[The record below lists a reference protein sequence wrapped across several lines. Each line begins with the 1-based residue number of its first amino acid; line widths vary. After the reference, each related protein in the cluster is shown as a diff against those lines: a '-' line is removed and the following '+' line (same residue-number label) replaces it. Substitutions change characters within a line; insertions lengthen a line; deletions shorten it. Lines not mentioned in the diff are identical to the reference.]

1 MIFSPSQLL
10 HHHCPL
16 SCFPGN
22 NLPIML
28 HFHHKLPAGGAVVL
42 LAFLLHGCAVQ
53 AASLPRHYRL
63 RGGESEGQPAAYP
76 PSADM
81 MKALEYIE
89 NLKQQRNGG
98 QPEPVDYDE
107 VEKFRVLLQL
117 ASQQDEGPGDH
128 QPSPGMQRQDI
139 TAEQLMKALLRSLQD
154 QTGKDAKLSPATP
167 PRNDRR
173 AHRHRTKDTEMPE
186 GAPVD
191 YGNFPRPHKKYPLM
205 FEDEENT
212 DASKRATEDLDEQ
225 YTPQS
230 LANLRS
236 IFDEL
241 GRMPTIGGQKRDGDD
256 GEEEEDRLS
265 LRNQAYE
272 DVAGGEEWVP
282 MEEREEAEEMVNGSH
297 EEMDRALSDQEE
309 SEREEMQRRASQNQE
324 EADDDTKLVDYY
336 LLKVLEMS
344 DQTQKRDRTGEQKK
358 RLIRP
363 SIVDP
368 RTVKELL
375 ELSLK
380 LHVPPQDLIDMLL
393 TEELRKLHRDPQ
405 AAARYTNAGQTP
417 KIRYFSRRLPL
428 KSKTIPDDMDREDFL
443 DIIGV
448 ETISNEYPV
457 VQRPMKTSQPSDRM
471 PAASNPAAN
480 SGPVKIPPPS
490 GRRENLFLSELNK
503 MPLKREA
510 DSDDDDGGD
519 VEDEVTTYLAAKIL
533 TEYPNTI
540 TKRDT
545 QAQLKAQFPYELY
558 ERAMDYLGQADNEK
572 RPLVKRETEEA
583 TEENVK
589 PTEMQGKEKITA
601 KTSAPQTVNEE
612 EHREKTVA
620 GM

>member
-1 MIFSPSQLL
+1 M
-10 HHHCPL
+10 
-16 SCFPGN
+16 
-22 NLPIML
+22 
-28 HFHHKLPAGGAVVL
+28 VL
-42 LAFLLHGCAVQ
+42 LAILLLGCAVQ

-76 PSADM
+76 PSSDM
-81 MKALEYIE
+81 LKALEYIE
-89 NLKQQRNGG
+89 KLKQRNGG
-98 QPEPVDYDE
+98 SPEPVDYDE
-107 VEKFRVLLQL
+107 VDKFRVLLQL
-117 ASQQDEGPGDH
+117 ASQQDEAPGDR
-128 QPSPGMQRQDI
+128 QPAPGMQRQDI
-139 TAEQLMKALLRSLQD
+139 TAEQLMKALLQSLQD
-154 QTGKDAKLSPATP
+154 QAGKESPASA
-167 PRNDRR
+167 PRSDRR
-173 AHRHRTKDTEMPE
+173 THRHRTKDTEVPE
-186 GAPVD
+186 SALVE

-236 IFDEL
+236 IFEEL
-241 GRMPTIGGQKRDGDD
+241 GRMPISTGQKRDVFGDD
-256 GEEEEDRLS
+256 DDEEEGALS
-265 LRNQAYE
+265 LRSQAYE

-282 MEEREEAEEMVNGSH
+282 VEEREETEEMVNRSH
-297 EEMDRALSDQEE
+297 EEMDRALGDQEGA
-309 SEREEMQRRASQNQE
+309 EREEMQRRASQNQE

-344 DQTQKRDRTGEQKK
+344 DQTQRRDKTGEQRK

-368 RTVKELL
+368 RVVKELL

-393 TEELRKLHRDPQ
+393 TEELRKLHRNPQ
-405 AAARYTNAGQTP
+405 ASARYPNSQTP
-417 KIRYFSRRLPL
+417 KIRYFSRRLPV
-428 KSKTIPDDMDREDFL
+428 KSKPAPEDMDREDFL

-457 VQRPMKTSQPSDRM
+457 IQRPVKTSSDRVQ
-471 PAASNPAAN
+471 AASSPAVS
-480 SGPVKIPPPS
+480 SGPVKPPASS

-503 MPLKREA
+503 MPLKRQA
-510 DSDDDDGGD
+510 DADEDEDDGD

-545 QAQLKAQFPYELY
+545 QAQLKGQFPYELY
-558 ERAMDYLGQADNEK
+558 QRAMDFLGQADAEK
-572 RPLVKRETEEA
+572 RPMAKRETEVA
-583 TEENVK
+583 TEEDVN
-589 PTEMQGKEKITA
+589 PTEMQGKEEIPA
-601 KTSAPQTVNEE
+601 KTSPPQTVSDEE
-612 EHREKTVA
+612 EQHREKAVA

>member
-1 MIFSPSQLL
+1 
-10 HHHCPL
+10 
-16 SCFPGN
+16 
-22 NLPIML
+22 ML
-28 HFHHKLPAGGAVVL
+28 HFHHKLPRGGAAVL

-76 PSADM
+76 PSSDM
-81 MKALEYIE
+81 IKALEYIE
-89 NLKQQRNGG
+89 NLKQRNGG
-98 QPEPVDYDE
+98 RPEPVDYDE
-107 VEKFRVLLQL
+107 VDKFRVLLQL
-117 ASQQDEGPGDH
+117 ASQQDEGPGDR
-128 QPSPGMQRQDI
+128 QPAPGAQRQDI
-139 TAEQLMKALLRSLQD
+139 TAEQLMKALLKSLQD
-154 QTGKDAKLSPATP
+154 QAGKEAKVSPASA

-173 AHRHRTKDTEMPE
+173 THRHRTKDTEIPE
-186 GAPVD
+186 SAPAD

-205 FEDEENT
+205 FEDEET

-236 IFDEL
+236 IFEEL
-241 GRMPTIGGQKRDGDD
+241 GRMPTLGGQKRDVFGDD
-256 GEEEEDRLS
+256 DDEEDDGLS
-265 LRNQAYE
+265 PRNQGYE

-282 MEEREEAEEMVNGSH
+282 VEEREETEEMVNGSH
-297 EEMDRALSDQEE
+297 EEMNRALGDQDEAD
-309 SEREEMQRRASQNQE
+309 REEMQRRASPNQE
-324 EADDDTKLVDYY
+324 DADDDTKLEDYY

-344 DQTQKRDRTGEQKK
+344 DQMQKRDKTGEQKK

-393 TEELRKLHRDPQ
+393 TEELRKLHREPQ
-405 AAARYTNAGQTP
+405 TPTRYTTGQTP
-417 KIRYFSRRLPL
+417 KIRYFSRRLPV
-428 KSKTIPDDMDREDFL
+428 KSKSAPEDMDREDFL

-457 VQRPMKTSQPSDRM
+457 VQRPLKTSVSSDRM
-471 PAASNPAAN
+471 PVASNPAAN
-480 SGPVKIPPPS
+480 SSPVKIPPPS

-503 MPLKREA
+503 MPLKRQANAAAAA
-510 DSDDDDGGD
+510 DDDDDGGD

-533 TEYPNTI
+533 TEYPNSI
-540 TKRDT
+540 SKRDT
-545 QAQLKAQFPYELY
+545 QAQLKGQFPYELY
-558 ERAMDYLGQADNEK
+558 ERVMKDYLGQADPDK
-572 RPLVKRETEEA
+572 RPVAKRETEVA
-583 TEENVK
+583 TEEDGK
-589 PTEMQGKEKITA
+589 AGESQGKEE
-601 KTSAPQTVNEE
+601 TSAPQTVDEE
-612 EHREKTVA
+612 EKEHREKPVA

>member
-1 MIFSPSQLL
+1 M
-10 HHHCPL
+10 
-16 SCFPGN
+16 
-22 NLPIML
+22 
-28 HFHHKLPAGGAVVL
+28 VL
-42 LAFLLHGCAVQ
+42 LAFLLHGCTVQ

-76 PSADM
+76 PSSDM

-89 NLKQQRNGG
+89 NLKQRNGG
-98 QPEPVDYDE
+98 RPEPVDYDE
-107 VEKFRVLLQL
+107 VDKFRVLLQL
-117 ASQQDEGPGDH
+117 ASQQDESPGDR
-128 QPSPGMQRQDI
+128 QPAPGVQRQDI
-139 TAEQLMKALLRSLQD
+139 TAEQLMRALLKSLRD
-154 QTGKDAKLSPATP
+154 QAGKDAKLTPATA

-173 AHRHRTKDTEMPE
+173 THRHRTKDTETPE
-186 GAPVD
+186 GAD

-212 DASKRATEDLDEQ
+212 DAAKRATEDLDEQ

-236 IFDEL
+236 IFEEL
-241 GRMPTIGGQKRDGDD
+241 GRMPSLAGQKRDAFGND
-256 GEEEEDRLS
+256 EEEEDDGLS
-265 LRNQAYE
+265 LRNQGYE

-282 MEEREEAEEMVNGSH
+282 VEEREETEEMVNRSH

-309 SEREEMQRRASQNQE
+309 AEREEMQRRASQNQE
-324 EADDDTKLVDYY
+324 DADDDTKMEDYY
-336 LLKVLEMS
+336 LLKVLEMT
-344 DQTQKRDRTGEQKK
+344 DQTQKRDKTSEQRK

-405 AAARYTNAGQTP
+405 ALGRYTTGQTP
-417 KIRYFSRRLPL
+417 RIRYFSRRLPI
-428 KSKTIPDDMDREDFL
+428 KSKPAPEDMDREDFL

-457 VQRPMKTSQPSDRM
+457 VQRPLKTSPSSDRI
-471 PAASNPAAN
+471 PVVSNPAAN

-503 MPLKREA
+503 MPLKRQA
-510 DSDDDDGGD
+510 DAADDEDDGGD

-540 TKRDT
+540 AKRDT
-545 QAQLKAQFPYELY
+545 QAQLRGQFPYELY
-558 ERAMDYLGQADNEK
+558 ERAMKDYLGQEDIEK
-572 RPLVKRETEEA
+572 RPVAKRESEVA
-583 TEENVK
+583 TEEQA
-589 PTEMQGKEKITA
+589 PPEEPQGKEEITA
-601 KTSAPQTVNEE
+601 KTSPPQTLNEE
-612 EHREKTVA
+612 EEKERRGKALA